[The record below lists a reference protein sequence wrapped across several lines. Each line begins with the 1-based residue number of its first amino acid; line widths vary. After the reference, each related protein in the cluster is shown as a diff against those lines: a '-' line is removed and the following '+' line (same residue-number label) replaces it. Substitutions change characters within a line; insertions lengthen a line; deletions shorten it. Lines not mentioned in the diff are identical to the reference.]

1 VTDFENKFIP
11 SPFSTLQP
19 IPRPA
24 APAFCA
30 ALFYPEFAN
39 EFYRQKSAPGQ
50 PGVPVPQGHIRR
62 PRNHKKITKQTQFSP
77 LTKTKQ
83 KISQKHHWVR
93 FWLSPQKR
101 TLPPPPTTLNR
112 VMFQRPMPEC
122 SLTTEYRIIPAA
134 QPDARCGSGRAKPP
148 GRNRPPQPAVR

>member
-50 PGVPVPQGHIRR
+50 PGVPVPQGHIHR

-77 LTKTKQ
+77 LTKTKD
-83 KISQKHHWVR
+83 
-93 FWLSPQKR
+93 
-101 TLPPPPTTLNR
+101 LPKTPLG
-112 VMFQRPMPEC
+112 
-122 SLTTEYRIIPAA
+122 SLLAFTPKTNTPAA
-134 QPDARCGSGRAKPP
+134 TNNVEPGNVPKANARMLLD
-148 GRNRPPQPAVR
+148 N